1 MKLTSFMQLWPHY
14 LPVDKIHL
22 RLEGKDQLEKGELK
36 DSIPKAFS
44 PVDTHKKIL
53 KYIKI

>member
-1 MKLTSFMQLWPHY
+1 MQLWPHY
-14 LPVDKIHL
+14 LSVIKIHL

-36 DSIPKAFS
+36 DSIPKAFR

>member
-22 RLEGKDQLEKGELK
+22 RLEGKDQLEKGGVEGFHSQSFQSRRYTQK
-36 DSIPKAFS
+36 NS
-44 PVDTHKKIL
+44 
-53 KYIKI
+53 